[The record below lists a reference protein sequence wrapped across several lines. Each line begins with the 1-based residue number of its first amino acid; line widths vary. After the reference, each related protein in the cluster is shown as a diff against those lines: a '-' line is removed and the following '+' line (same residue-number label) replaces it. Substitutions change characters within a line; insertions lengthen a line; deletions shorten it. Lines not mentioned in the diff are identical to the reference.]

1 MGAGG
6 TPPDGGALAALLA
19 AGELDVVGRISG
31 SSNITLL
38 ATCRAGD
45 DAVRCVYKPVRGE
58 RPLHDFPDGTL
69 AGREVAAS
77 LVSRAAGWGVVPTT
91 VLRDGPLG
99 PGSVQRWVHP
109 PRDAPLDEDA
119 AADGVV
125 DPEDG
130 APGDGAPGDGA
141 LGDGALGDGALAE
154 EEDAAEED
162 ERLLGE
168 PGAGLVDVLP
178 QGEVPPGWLG
188 VLDAWGPY
196 GEPVVLAHAD
206 DPRLLSVAVF
216 DVVVNNADRKAGH
229 LLLGRP
235 EAADPASAVGRSG
248 APPVHGIDHG
258 LVLHA
263 EGKLRTVLWGWAGEP
278 LPDAELEALERLRSA
293 LRDGL
298 EDALRALLT
307 AREVRALRT
316 RVERLLRGAVMPQPP
331 EHRSAVPRPV
341 F

>member
-6 TPPDGGALAALLA
+6 VPPDGEDLAALLA
-19 AGELDVVGRISG
+19 TGELDVVGRISG
-31 SSNITLL
+31 SSNVTLL
-38 ATCRAGD
+38 ATCRAGA

-109 PRDAPLDEDA
+109 PRDAPLDEEA

-125 DPEDG
+125 EP
-130 APGDGAPGDGA
+130 A
-141 LGDGALGDGALAE
+141 DGALAGAAPE
-154 EEDAAEED
+154 QDDAEDD

-168 PGAGLVDVLP
+168 PGAGLVDVVA
-178 QGEVPPGWLG
+178 QGGTPRGWHG

-196 GEPVVLAHAD
+196 GEPVTLVHAD

-216 DVVVNNADRKAGH
+216 DAVANNADRKAGH

-235 EAADPASAVGRSG
+235 EAADPASAAGRG
-248 APPVHGIDHG
+248 DGPPVHGIDHG

-263 EGKLRTVLWGWAGEP
+263 EGKLRTVLWGWAGDP
-278 LPDAELEALERLRSA
+278 LPDVELEALERLRGA
-293 LRDGL
+293 LRGGL
-298 EDALRALLT
+298 EEALRPLLT

-331 EHRSAVPRPV
+331 EHRSAVPWPV

>member
-6 TPPDGGALAALLA
+6 APRDGADLAALLA

-31 SSNITLL
+31 SSNVTLL

-109 PRDAPLDEDA
+109 PRDAPLDGDA
-119 AADGVV
+119 AASGVV
-125 DPEDG
+125 DG
-130 APGDGAPGDGA
+130 GDPT
-141 LGDGALGDGALAE
+141 
-154 EEDAAEED
+154 EED
-162 ERLLGE
+162 EDLLDDGGDLLGDDEHLLGE
-168 PGAGLVDVLP
+168 PGAGLVDVVP
-178 QGEVPPGWLG
+178 QRDVPPGWHG

-196 GEPVVLAHAD
+196 GEPVTLVHAD

-235 EAADPASAVGRSG
+235 DAADPGSAAARGPG
-248 APPVHGIDHG
+248 APVHGIDHG

-278 LPDAELEALERLRSA
+278 LPDPELEALERLRSA

-298 EDALRALLT
+298 EGALAPLLT

-331 EHRSAVPRPV
+331 EHRSAVPWPV

>member
-1 MGAGG
+1 
-6 TPPDGGALAALLA
+6 
-19 AGELDVVGRISG
+19 
-31 SSNITLL
+31 
-38 ATCRAGD
+38 
-45 DAVRCVYKPVRGE
+45 VRCVYKPVRGE

-109 PRDAPLDEDA
+109 PRDAPVDEEA
-119 AADGVV
+119 AAAGVV
-125 DPEDG
+125 DAGGRAPSEGEDPG
-130 APGDGAPGDGA
+130 ADPP
-141 LGDGALGDGALAE
+141 
-154 EEDAAEED
+154 EEDVLDD
-162 ERLLGE
+162 EHLLGE
-168 PGAGLVDVLP
+168 PGAGLVDVVP
-178 QGEVPPGWLG
+178 QGGVPPGWRG

-196 GEPVVLAHAD
+196 GEPVTLAHAD

-216 DVVVNNADRKAGH
+216 DVVANNADRKAGH

-235 EAADPASAVGRSG
+235 DAADPASAARGG
-248 APPVHGIDHG
+248 PAPVHGIDHG

-278 LPDAELEALERLRSA
+278 LPDAELEALERLRTA
-293 LRDGL
+293 LRGGL
-298 EDALRALLT
+298 EEALRPLLT

-316 RVERLLRGAVMPQPP
+316 RVDRLLRGAVMPQPP
-331 EHRSAVPRPV
+331 EHRSAVPWPV

>member
-1 MGAGG
+1 M
-6 TPPDGGALAALLA
+6 
-19 AGELDVVGRISG
+19 
-31 SSNITLL
+31 
-38 ATCRAGD
+38 
-45 DAVRCVYKPVRGE
+45 RCVYKPVRGE

-77 LVSRAAGWGVVPTT
+77 LVSRAGGWGVVPTT

-109 PRDAPLDEDA
+109 PRDAPLDGEA

-125 DPEDG
+125 DPAGAVDPDDEPDLLDDAAGPLTDVPEPDG
-130 APGDGAPGDGA
+130 AGPDGADDD
-141 LGDGALGDGALAE
+141 LD
-154 EEDAAEED
+154 D
-162 ERLLGE
+162 EHLLGE
-168 PGAGLVDVLP
+168 PGAGLVDVVP
-178 QGEVPPGWLG
+178 QGDVPPGWRG

-196 GEPVVLAHAD
+196 GEPVTLVHAD
-206 DPRLLSVAVF
+206 DPRLLSVAVL
-216 DVVVNNADRKAGH
+216 DVVANNADRKAGH

-235 EAADPASAVGRSG
+235 AAADPDSAAARADG
-248 APPVHGIDHG
+248 PPVHGIDHG

-278 LPDAELEALERLRSA
+278 LPDVELEALDRLRAA

-298 EDALRALLT
+298 EDELQVLLT
-307 AREVRALRT
+307 GREVRALRT
-316 RVERLLRGAVMPQPP
+316 RVDRLLRGAVMPQPP
-331 EHRSAVPRPV
+331 EHRSAVPWPV